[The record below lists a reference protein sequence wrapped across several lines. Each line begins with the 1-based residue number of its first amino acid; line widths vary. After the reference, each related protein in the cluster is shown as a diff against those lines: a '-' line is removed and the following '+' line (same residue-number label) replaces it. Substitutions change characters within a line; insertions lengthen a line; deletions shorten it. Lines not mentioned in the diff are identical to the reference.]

1 MSIKSIA
8 AKLFANILQTNTSFD
23 QAVVSQQAVFNQ
35 LIQEAKETAFGKD
48 HRFDSIKTFADFAV
62 QGLGI
67 MKT

>member
-1 MSIKSIA
+1 
-8 AKLFANILQTNTSFD
+8 LGD

-48 HRFDSIKTFADFAV
+48 HRLIRLKHLLILPCKFR
-62 QGLGI
+62 LGI